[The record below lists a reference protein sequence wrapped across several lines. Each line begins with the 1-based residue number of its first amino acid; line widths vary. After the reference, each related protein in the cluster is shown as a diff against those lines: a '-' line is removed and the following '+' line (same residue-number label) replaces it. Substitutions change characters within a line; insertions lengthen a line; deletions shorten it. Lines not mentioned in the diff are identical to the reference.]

1 MKIVSAGVLIS
12 KSKFKDMSKSNKNP
26 NKERAS
32 RVHLENIEAG
42 VIERTRDKTFME
54 KNYVLRGFLLLI
66 LIPVIGYS
74 ILTGT
79 IFLYS
84 YFLKT
89 LGSTIGAA
97 FAAVVFVSVVESIYF
112 YFTYAVI
119 VDFTDGDW
127 KEVGFYNKLFTLKV
141 AFMLTAGFCSV
152 FWSIK
157 GAPEMSDFLT
167 RERSPIAL
175 IDEKPIN
182 DRYDR
187 LIAAEDEAVA
197 LAGKMTWKKNIVEDG
212 RKIIKKATENKQ
224 QYELARERELAEVR
238 AKNTGT
244 TLSYEKGITKRGN
257 WYQGFAGAGQ
267 FLGFLIVLFLRIFD
281 LGVRAELPEENENGI
296 HEPDSSDQ
304 SGPSPSGGSVS
315 KVENVPVQTE
325 GSIPPGERRPIG
337 YFLPNDDKPE
347 MPVAKTGMN
356 QGEPTQVANQPKLM
370 SGQGATRLNQVEPT
384 RNETQVTTQVG
395 KVVLIGKN
403 LVFEHT
409 TEEGQIIHYD
419 KTSVTGRYKKYAGK
433 VDESAK
439 NLVRANKNK
448 DARMVAIHEKA
459 LDNRMRWMEYWQTA
473 LDLLDN

>member
-1 MKIVSAGVLIS
+1 MR
-12 KSKFKDMSKSNKNP
+12 KSNKNP
-26 NKERAS
+26 NKERAAQ
-32 RVHLENIEAG
+32 VHLENIEAG
-42 VIERTRDKTFME
+42 VIERTRDKSFLE
-54 KNYVLRGFLLLI
+54 KNHILRGFLIVI

-74 ILTGT
+74 LFTGG

-89 LGSTIGAA
+89 LGSAVGAA
-97 FAAVVFVSVVESIYF
+97 LASAVIVAVVESIYF
-112 YFTYAVI
+112 YSAYAVV

-127 KEVGFYNKLFTLKV
+127 RRPGFYNKAFALKF
-141 AFMLTAGFCSV
+141 AFALTAGGCSV
-152 FWSIK
+152 LWSIK

-167 RERSPIAL
+167 RERYPLSL

-197 LAGKMTWKKNIVEDG
+197 LASKMTWGKKIVEDG
-212 RKIIKKATENKQ
+212 RVIIKRATENKK

-281 LGVRAELPEENENGI
+281 LGVKAELPEENENGI
-296 HEPDSSDQ
+296 HEPDNSDM

-315 KVENVPVQTE
+315 HIETVPAQTE
-325 GSIPPGERRPIG
+325 VAIPPGERRSIG
-337 YFLPNDDKPE
+337 YVLPKDNKPDI
-347 MPVAKTGMN
+347 PVAKTGLN
-356 QGEPTQVANQPKLM
+356 RVDSTQVGNQPKLM
-370 SGQGATRLNQVEPT
+370 SGQVSPKMNQVDTT
-384 RNETQVTTQVG
+384 RDNTQVANQVG

-409 TEEGQIIHYD
+409 TEEGEVIQYD
-419 KTSVTGRYKKYAGK
+419 KTSVAGRYKKYAAQ
-433 VDESAK
+433 VAESTAK
-439 NLVRANKNK
+439 LASANRIK
-448 DARMVAIHEKA
+448 DTRMMAIHEKA
-459 LDNRMRWMEYWQTA
+459 LENRKRWMEYWQTA
-473 LDLLDN
+473 LGLLDT